1 MTINCQQES
10 GSNNNR
16 VQLEYAVNLCMKNGY
31 LNYAEIS
38 KQLNFNGYRTR
49 NGCQF
54 SPGIV
59 RRLAINS

>member
-1 MTINCQQES
+1 MI
-10 GSNNNR
+10 NNR
-16 VQLEYAVNLCMKNGY
+16 VENENWKMARVFIEHFQMKNGY
-31 LNYAEIS
+31 LNYSEIS

-59 RRLAINS
+59 RRLVVSQC